1 MKKTG
6 KRRKTN
12 RLAGIAAMLLS
23 LSVVLNGCIRVV
35 TNDTKSTETKE
46 PETVA
51 SSEVA
56 TVPTETETEEPTE
69 SEAPTEESTE
79 EPETSETESETEE
92 PTESETPTEAPTEAD
107 LPFIAGQ
114 RVRVTASTARI
125 RKGPGLDTET
135 VGYANAGEVL
145 DVTGTSGRFYK
156 VEFTGG
162 TGYMHES
169 VVEYGAFEK
178 PKPTEAPSTPPPATV
193 PYVPD
198 VPQTVGNIHGL
209 SADELNAIRASYQT
223 NARGYGGL
231 SYYQYAAAEQAGIN
245 ALPAAGRV
253 LVDNGAAKTVALT
266 FCLGWENTYN
276 GRPITDQALDLLAA
290 YGVKAAFFV
299 THSYA
304 AHNPAII
311 QRMLAEGHQ
320 VGSHTY
326 ACPDGGIASHSLEE
340 IMNDALQMQQYMK
353 DAFGHEMTLYN
364 YNSGTWSPG
373 SMVMLTKMGYI
384 SVLCSASY
392 SDYDANAATDVNLRA
407 NQLNA
412 ALIPGTI
419 YAFHLTNPATLSI
432 LPLVIQ
438 NAKNQGYTFTNIH

>member
-1 MKKTG
+1 MEKMS
-6 KRRKTN
+6 
-12 RLAGIAAMLLS
+12 RLNKILSFTLS
-23 LSVVLNGCIRVV
+23 LALVLSGCATAATNGTDAPDVG
-35 TNDTKSTETKE
+35 TA
-46 PETVA
+46 ETVI
-51 SSEVA
+51 SSEEPTEQEGSETDSSEGSSESESA
-56 TVPTETETEEPTE
+56 SEPTETEPTEPGTEEP
-69 SEAPTEESTE
+69 S
-79 EPETSETESETEE
+79 
-92 PTESETPTEAPTEAD
+92 ESETPTEAPTEAD
-107 LPFIAGQ
+107 LPFISGN
-114 RVRVTASTARI
+114 RVRVTAGTARI

-135 VGYANAGEVL
+135 VGYANAGAVL
-145 DVTGTSGRFYK
+145 DVTGTSGRFYE
-156 VEFTGG
+156 VEYAGG

-178 PKPTEAPSTPPPATV
+178 PKPTEPPATEPPSPV
-193 PYVPD
+193 PYVPN
-198 VPQTVGNIHGL
+198 VPVTVGSIHGL
-209 SADELNAIRASYQT
+209 TQEEINAIRAAYPV

-231 SYYQYAAAEQAGIN
+231 TYHAYAAAEQAGIN

-253 LVDNGAAKTVALT
+253 IVDNGQAKTVALT

-311 QRMLAEGHQ
+311 RRMLAEGHQ

-326 ACPDGGIASHSLEE
+326 SCPDGGIASHSLED
-340 IMNDALQMQQYMK
+340 IMNDALRMQQYMK

-419 YAFHLTNPATLSI
+419 YAFHLTNPATLGI